1 MNRYLVK
8 CLKYEVIFGFFY
20 LVYNIFRDLLDN
32 LTLGWSFYIEY
43 SEINVE
49 NIYPGTN
56 SFSEVEINPLIIF

>member
-43 SEINVE
+43 SEFNVE